1 MCVSS
6 REIGSHSSLLAQ
18 AHLHLSTSVSMI
30 DRYLDVPMHD
40 HQSNQSAYS
49 TTTRPIASVHLPVQ
63 KEIHRNKISIAGYTG
78 KVPSRLFDTL
88 HQPTMGEFSDDDEFA
103 DFDLDAAVA
112 ASAQYFNKSTTN
124 TTSTNQQQNSKPS
137 PTSMQNSHPNRT
149 FSPKNANA
157 AAAAKSATSASK
169 MKRPSPKPY
178 NSPSSSSSIKSAPG
192 SNSSNDSNKKLKTNN
207 TIEGDESSESALLLA
222 NELSAIPDSF
232 KADMTSTLQT
242 NFGHSMFRPGQLTVL
257 HSLLGDGGK
266 SGSWSKSV
274 GKDTCVFWA
283 TG

>member
-1 MCVSS
+1 
-6 REIGSHSSLLAQ
+6 
-18 AHLHLSTSVSMI
+18 
-30 DRYLDVPMHD
+30 
-40 HQSNQSAYS
+40 
-49 TTTRPIASVHLPVQ
+49 
-63 KEIHRNKISIAGYTG
+63 
-78 KVPSRLFDTL
+78 
-88 HQPTMGEFSDDDEFA
+88 MGEFSDDDEFA

-112 ASAQYFNKSTTN
+112 ASAQYSNKSTTN

-157 AAAAKSATSASK
+157 AAAAAAKSATSASK
-169 MKRPSPKPY
+169 MKRSSPNPY
-178 NSPSSSSSIKSAPG
+178 KSPSSSSSIKSAPG
-192 SNSSNDSNKKLKTNN
+192 PNSSNDSNKKLKTNN

-242 NFGHSMFRPGQLTVL
+242 HFGHSMFRPGQLTVL

-283 TG
+283 TGWVVVQQQQMDFWNGV